1 MVEADEKAALPRLF
15 TWPVIA
21 VTLVNLFFFSAY
33 LFFFPTLPFFIK
45 ELGGRES
52 EIGLLIGISS
62 LTALAVRPIVGYLV
76 DAWGRKPVLLTGLT
90 VFAVNCMLHNVVTG
104 PAGVMPLRL
113 LTGVSLAAVVT
124 AASTYVADMAPPSR
138 RGEAIAYFGLA
149 NALGFAIGPALGGF
163 IITTNLLND
172 FDGFFTSRLTWL
184 SGAHTG
190 QYHFTTL
197 FLVAT
202 VISLATMLLVTRMPE
217 SRPAGAGT
225 GRRIGWGDL
234 FARVALFP
242 ATISFTTSFS
252 FAAMVTFIP
261 LWAREQ
267 GLQNPGSIFIVYAAA
282 IIVMRLTIGRRI
294 DRVSRAAV
302 IIPSILAT
310 IATLL
315 LTASATNVTML
326 FIAAGLW
333 GIGAGGFQPAMMAFM
348 VDRTPPEIRGRAM
361 GTFTMGNDLGL
372 GIGSFLLGVVIEVS
386 SFRVAYVVAAFVVAV
401 GLALFVGSLFRRPPG
416 GESPGMPVPGGFPPF
431 PPSSPD
437 VPR

>member
-1 MVEADEKAALPRLF
+1 MVEAEGKSPPPRLF

-62 LTALAVRPIVGYLV
+62 LTALAVRPVVGYTV
-76 DAWGRKPVLLTGLT
+76 DAWGRKPVLLVGLT
-90 VFAVNCMLHNVVTG
+90 VFAANCLLHNVVTA

-113 LTGVSLAAVVT
+113 LTGISLAAVVT
-124 AASTYVADMAPPSR
+124 AASTYVADVAPPSR

-163 IITTNLLND
+163 IITTNLLNE
-172 FDGFFTSRLTWL
+172 FDGFFTARLSWL

-190 QYHFTTL
+190 EYHFTTL

-202 VISLATMLLVTRMPE
+202 AIALATMLLVTRMPE
-217 SRPAGAGT
+217 SRPANAGT
-225 GRRIGWGDL
+225 GRRISWGDL
-234 FARVALFP
+234 FGRAALFP

-252 FAAMVTFIP
+252 FAAMVTFLP

-267 GLQNPGSIFIVYAAA
+267 GLQNPGAIFIVYAAA
-282 IIVMRLTIGRRI
+282 IILMRLTIGRRI
-294 DRVSRAAV
+294 DRVSRSAV

-310 IATLL
+310 VATLVV
-315 LTASATNVTML
+315 TASATNVAML

-348 VDRTPPEIRGRAM
+348 VDRTPPEIRGRSM

-372 GIGSFLLGVVIEVS
+372 SIGSFLLGIVIEVS
-386 SFRVAYVVAAFVVAV
+386 SFRVAYIVAAFVVLA
-401 GLALFVGSLFRRPPG
+401 GLLLFVTNMLRRPPG
-416 GESPGMPVPGGFPPF
+416 GEPPGTGIPGG
-431 PPSSPD
+431 SPH
-437 VPR
+437 VPARPAP